1 MKTFFAEPWC
11 KSKEEL
17 HHGKGNWLAVSVLVL
32 SVYSTI
38 LSGLWLGVAIASPRY
53 GHGIAHKGRMSPS
66 TATLVAA
73 AIAKSI
79 ELSFVTVFV
88 TFIGQVLSRRAL
100 VKRSK
105 GITISEMSMR
115 QWVMQPGTMVTHWQT
130 VRYAALTFL
139 GVIALLGALVSMLYT
154 TASESLVAPK
164 LKMGPLE
171 QKMLYG
177 KVATSFANVKYIEK
191 NCQTPISELTDPEY
205 FGSTC
210 IAVEHSGQACGV
222 ANRPLVAVQC

>member
-1 MKTFFAEPWC
+1 MLTTTFFPEPWC

-17 HHGKGNWLAVSVLVL
+17 HHGKGNWLAISVMIL
-32 SVYSTI
+32 SVYSTM
-38 LSGLWLGVAIASPRY
+38 LSALWFGVAIARPRY
-53 GHGIAHKGRMSPS
+53 RHGIAHNGRMSPA

-88 TFIGQVLSRRAL
+88 TFLGQVLSRRAL
-100 VKRSK
+100 VRRSK

-115 QWVMQPGTMVTHWQT
+115 SWVMQPGTMITHWQT

-139 GVIALLGALVSMLYT
+139 GVIALLGSLVSMLYT

-164 LKMGPLE
+164 IKMGSLE
-171 QKMLYG
+171 PRTLYG
-177 KVATSFANVKYIEK
+177 RVATTFANDKYIQK
-191 NCQTPISELTDPEY
+191 NCKTPISDCTYSLSPNCPFRTLLLRE
-205 FGSTC
+205 
-210 IAVEHSGQACGV
+210 AC
-222 ANRPLVAVQC
+222 L